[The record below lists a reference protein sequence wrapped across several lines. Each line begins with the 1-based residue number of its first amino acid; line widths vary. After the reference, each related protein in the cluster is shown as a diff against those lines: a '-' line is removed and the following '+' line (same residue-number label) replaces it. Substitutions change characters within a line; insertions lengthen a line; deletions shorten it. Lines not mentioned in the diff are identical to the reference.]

1 MIVAHGGIKKKK
13 KNEVNHEP
21 ADMGMDGVARS
32 GREAAKG
39 CGENTSVGPAL
50 ELQRA

>member
-1 MIVAHGGIKKKK
+1 MAAFKKRKD
-13 KNEVNHEP
+13 EVNHEL

-32 GREAAKG
+32 EREVVKG
-39 CGENTSVGPAL
+39 CDENTSVGPAL